1 MRIELCGRL
10 AVELAGRAVEPPGRQ
25 GRLVLAYLAVNRQR
39 PVARDELVELLW
51 PEHPPADPGEAL
63 SALLARLRRALGE
76 GAIDGRRAL
85 MLSPGAAVD
94 LERALAGADAAEHAL
109 ERADWERG
117 AAEAAAALETA
128 RLGFL
133 SGEDHPWVEQ
143 QRQAVE
149 QLRLRSLEAL
159 ATACLR
165 LGGARLATAE
175 ACAHELTAAA
185 PLNEAGHRLLME
197 ALAARGRVPQALEAY
212 ERLRTLLRDEVGTTP
227 GAAVRELHRELLVS
241 GAGERGGPAAR
252 LPVPPTP
259 LIGRDRELADT
270 RALVRDEAVRLLTLT
285 GPGGTGKTRLALELA
300 RSLRDGFPDG
310 AFLVELAPVRDA
322 RLVAAAIAE
331 AVGVRDDLEQAMR
344 ARRALIV
351 LDNFEHVL
359 EAAPIAG
366 RLLAAAPH
374 LRLIV
379 TSRAP
384 LHLAGEHEYPVP
396 PLAAP
401 DHARGGGRLDLPWPC
416 SSARARAVQPT
427 FELDA
432 ANTAAVAEICRRLD
446 GLPLAIELAAARTKL
461 LSPAALRRAARPALR
476 AAHGRPARR
485 RLRASRRCATRST
498 GATTCSTPEQQRSS
512 AGSRS
517 SSAASACDGRG
528 RGRRRAPGDAGRVNG

>member
-10 AVELAGRAVEPPGRQ
+10 AVELEGRAVEPPGRQ
-25 GRLVLAYLAVNRQR
+25 GRLVLAYLAVNRER
-39 PVARDELVELLW
+39 PVARDELAELLW
-51 PEHPPADPGEAL
+51 PERPPADPGEAL

-85 MLSPGAAVD
+85 MLRPGAAVD

-175 ACAHELTAAA
+175 ACARELTAAA

-259 LIGRDRELADT
+259 LIGRERELADA
-270 RALVRDEAVRLLTLT
+270 RALAAREAVRLVTLT
-285 GPGGTGKTRLALELA
+285 GPGGT
-300 RSLRDGFPDG
+300 
-310 AFLVELAPVRDA
+310 
-322 RLVAAAIAE
+322 
-331 AVGVRDDLEQAMR
+331 
-344 ARRALIV
+344 ARRAWRSRLARDAARRLRRRRVLRRARPGARRGAGRWRRSRRRSVRERRRAPLDRRAGAARRGELLLV

-359 EAAPIAG
+359 AAAPIVG
-366 RLLAAAPH
+366 RLLAAAPRSAV
-374 LRLIV
+374 LV

-396 PLAAP
+396 PLALP
-401 DHARGGGRLDLPWPC
+401 TDARGRRPARLPWPC
-416 SSARARAVQPT
+416 SSARARAV
-427 FELDA
+427 A
-432 ANTAAVAEICRRLD
+432 ARLRARRRERGGGRRDLR
-446 GLPLAIELAAARTKL
+446 PPRRAAARD
-461 LSPAALRRAARPALR
+461 RA
-476 AAHGRPARR
+476 GGGARR
-485 RLRASRRCATRST
+485 SCSRRRRWPSGST
-498 GATTCSTPEQQRSS
+498 GA
-512 AGSRS
+512 SR
-517 SSAASACDGRG
+517 C
-528 RGRRRAPGDAGRVNG
+528 